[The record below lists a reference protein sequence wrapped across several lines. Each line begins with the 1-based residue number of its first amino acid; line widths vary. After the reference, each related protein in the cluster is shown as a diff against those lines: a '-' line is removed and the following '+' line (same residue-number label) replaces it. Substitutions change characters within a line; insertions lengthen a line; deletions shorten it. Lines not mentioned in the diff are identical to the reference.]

1 MTEAARAG
9 VTVLLVR
16 YDHVSSRRPPG
27 TIITVPSAAGLGP
40 GQEELG
46 WRVAQFESAVLVLGR
61 TWEATRI
68 SLSLSLLVLGRTWEA
83 TRISLSLSLYWS
95 SAALQIAGMPA
106 AAASILGLPVRIERA
121 SIILA
126 RSAGF
131 KFALELVSAGPKFGL
146 GILGRNSPERWA
158 GASRTAGSVVS
169 RYHNGR
175 SPITAARP

>member
-46 WRVAQFESAVLVLGR
+46 WRVAQFESAV
-61 TWEATRI
+61 
-68 SLSLSLLVLGRTWEA
+68 LVLGRTWEA

>member
-1 MTEAARAG
+1 MTDAARAG

-68 SLSLSLLVLGRTWEA
+68 SLSLSLSLSLLVLGRTPKGSLPGGRWEH
-83 TRISLSLSLYWS
+83 
-95 SAALQIAGMPA
+95 G
-106 AAASILGLPVRIERA
+106 
-121 SIILA
+121 
-126 RSAGF
+126 AGF
-131 KFALELVSAGPKFGL
+131 VGLSVTRKAFLGSSRGSGAGK
-146 GILGRNSPERWA
+146 
-158 GASRTAGSVVS
+158 
-169 RYHNGR
+169 
-175 SPITAARP
+175 